1 MRSLMPRNLLE
12 ALMFIAAALVFFVCA
27 RAVVLGSYEQA
38 RPLIFAGIASFGL
51 TQIVWLSEAVA
62 LRRRKPSPEVAA
74 ILAEGI
80 RRRRRGRRP
89 RL

>member
-12 ALMFIAAALVFFVCA
+12 ALMFVAAALVFFVCA
-27 RAVVLGSYEQA
+27 RAAILGHYEQA
-38 RPLIFAGIASFGL
+38 RPLIYAGVVSFVL
-51 TQIVWLSEAVA
+51 TQAVWLAEAVA
-62 LRRRKPSPEVAA
+62 LRRKPSPEVAA